1 MATTTRRRALA
12 AGGAAAAGTVLLGRT
27 AWPAVPAAGG
37 EPPPKDAAAQVLGRA
52 TYGPLPDD
60 LVRARS
66 IGVEAWLD
74 EQLDPDTIDDSAVE
88 GFLTSNLPTLTMPLA
103 EMIATARSDP
113 EARYQALRELQVA
126 TLYRAIHSRRQL
138 YQVMVEL
145 WSDHFSVFALD
156 GPLTVLKP
164 YEDREVMR
172 RHALGTFRDLLQA
185 DARSPAMLYSLDN
198 VSNVAA
204 GPNENYA
211 RELLEL
217 HTLGVDGGYTER
229 DVQETA
235 RIFTG
240 WSIDRDTG
248 AFRFY
253 GQLHDYGAK
262 EVLGVHYPAGRGVSE
277 GEELLDRLS
286 AHPSTARFIATKL
299 ARRFVADEPP
309 DSVVTRVAGVFEA
322 TGGSIPAVLR
332 ELLLSPE
339 LLDAV
344 DAKLKRPFDY
354 VVSVLR
360 ATGAIATQQGYRELY
375 ELLGRLGQVP
385 FGWPAPDGYP
395 ATAAYWTATS
405 TLLTRWNFAL
415 GLADGTY
422 DRVVQV
428 PIGAFVAGVRTAAEV
443 VDQIADRVLGREMT
457 SDDRDAVL
465 AAAAPGR
472 DPDQPLPI
480 GARSEV
486 GRVALGLILVSR
498 SFQLR

>member
-12 AGGAAAAGTVLLGRT
+12 AGGAAAAGAALLGRPLFS
-27 AWPAVPAAGG
+27 AGPAAAV
-37 EPPPKDAAAQVLGRA
+37 EPPPTDAAAQVLGRA
-52 TYGPLPDD
+52 TYGPLPEE
-60 LVRARS
+60 LARARS

-74 EQLDPDTIDDSAVE
+74 EQLDPDAVDDSAVE
-88 GFLTSNLPTLTMPLA
+88 GFLAANLPTLTMPLA
-103 EMIATARSDP
+103 AMVAAARDDP
-113 EARYQALRELQVA
+113 EARFQPLRELQAA
-126 TLYRAIHSRRQL
+126 TIYRAVHSRRQL

-164 YEDREVMR
+164 YEDREVIR

-217 HTLGVDGGYTER
+217 HTLGVDGGYTEQ
-229 DVQETA
+229 DVQEAA

-248 AFRFY
+248 GFRFY
-253 GQLHDYGAK
+253 SQRHDYGTK
-262 EVLGVHYPAGRGVSE
+262 QVLGVHYPAGRGESE
-277 GEELLDRLS
+277 GEELLDRLA
-286 AHPSTARFIATKL
+286 AHPSTARHIAFKL
-299 ARRFVADEPP
+299 ARRFVADVPP

-344 DAKLKRPFDY
+344 GAKLKRPFDY

-360 ATGAIATQQGYRELY
+360 TTGAIVTQDGYRELY
-375 ELLGRLGQVP
+375 ELLRRLGQVP

-428 PIGAFVAGVRTAAEV
+428 PIGGLVTGVSTAAEV
-443 VDQIADRVLGREMT
+443 VDGIADRVLGRGLAPG
-457 SDDRDAVL
+457 DRDAVL

-480 GARSEV
+480 GVRAEV

-498 SFQLR
+498 DFQLR